1 LLAATPI
8 CLRRQP
14 LPVVETFVR
23 TDVKVRVLRATTS
36 AMVLAAVL
44 AVLPVPASAATT
56 PKSYSYRVSGAEVY
70 ATTTVGR
77 FAGTASGNGATG
89 TWYAQ
94 VNHESLVGVSTAA
107 ITGGSFRMALNKATP
122 AYTVEGQFA
131 GGSIVKTQPGTNCTN
146 QVYAVHGKLSNVSVT
161 RAGSFDV
168 TLTHYRT
175 RILGLCRTYSATV
188 TGTLSLGPT
197 SLG

>member
-1 LLAATPI
+1 M
-8 CLRRQP
+8 R
-14 LPVVETFVR
+14 VR
-23 TDVKVRVLRATTS
+23 LLRATTS
-36 AMVLAAVL
+36 AVALTAVL
-44 AVLPVPASAATT
+44 AVLPVPASAETT
-56 PKSYSYRVSGAEVY
+56 PNSYTYRVSGAEVY

-94 VNHESLVGVSTAA
+94 VNHQSLVGVSTAA
-107 ITGGSFRMALNKATP
+107 ITGGSFRMALSKAAP

-146 QVYAVHGKLSNVSVT
+146 QVYAVHGELADVT
-161 RAGSFDV
+161 VTGEGSFDV

-175 RILGLCRTYSATV
+175 RVLGLCRTYSATV
-188 TGTLSLGPT
+188 TGTVTLGPT
-197 SLG
+197 SPG

>member
-1 LLAATPI
+1 M
-8 CLRRQP
+8 
-14 LPVVETFVR
+14 
-23 TDVKVRVLRATTS
+23 KVRVLRTTTS
-36 AMVLAAVL
+36 TMVLAAVL
-44 AVLPVPASAATT
+44 AVLPVPASAEVM
-56 PKSYSYRVSGAEVY
+56 PKSYIYRVSGAEVY

-94 VNHESLVGVSTAA
+94 VNHESLVGVTKAA
-107 ITGGSFRMALNKATP
+107 ITGGSFRMALSKAAP

-146 QVYAVHGKLSNVSVT
+146 QVYAVHGKLSDVSVT
-161 RAGSFDV
+161 REGRFDV
-168 TLTHYRT
+168 MLTHYRT
-175 RILGLCRTYSATV
+175 RVLGLCRTYSATV